1 MSLSEQFLSK
11 NEVLRQPLFRRYLS
25 FRLFLIGALNMQT
38 TILAYWVYD
47 ISNDV
52 KLVGELGLWEA
63 IPAIGCSFFS
73 GHFVDQQEKKRLL
86 LLCSIAYVILALY
99 FSGLAVFH
107 GGELSTYATVR
118 LVFLGV
124 LLGGVVRSFIGPG
137 TFSMLGLLVPK
148 DRLPQASAWSSTSW
162 YIGAVLGPLIGGLLI
177 GLVGVLWSL
186 ISVGIVLLV
195 PLISMIFIPKQEIM
209 KKTKE
214 PILKSLQQ
222 GLKFVF
228 STPVLLSV
236 LSLDMFAVLFGGA
249 TALLPV
255 YSKDILQV
263 GEMGYGI
270 LRAAPGIGAI
280 GMMLILSLMPLE
292 KQPGMKLLAAIAG
305 FGLSIIVFGLS
316 TSFGLS
322 LAMLTLSGMFDAVS
336 VMIRGIILQLHT
348 PDAMRGRVAAVNTMF
363 ISSSN
368 ELGEVESGYTAAWM
382 GTVNS
387 VVFGGSMTI
396 AIVLFTFFLVPS
408 LRTLRLKKDD

>member
-1 MSLSEQFLSK
+1 MSLSERFLSK
-11 NEVLRQPLFRRYLS
+11 NEVLQQPLFRRYLS

-47 ISNDV
+47 ISHDV

-86 LLCSIAYVILALY
+86 LLCAIAYIALALY
-99 FSGLAVFH
+99 FSGLAIFH
-107 GGELSTYATVR
+107 ADGLSTYATVR
-118 LVFLGV
+118 LVFAGI
-124 LLGGVVRSFIGPG
+124 LLGGIVRSFIGPG
-137 TFSMLGLLVPK
+137 TFSMLGLLVRK
-148 DRLPQASAWSSTSW
+148 DQLPQASAWSSTSW
-162 YIGAVLGPLIGGLLI
+162 YIGAVLGPLAGGLLI
-177 GLVGVLWSL
+177 GIVGVLWSL
-186 ISVGIVLLV
+186 ISVGIILMV
-195 PLISMIFIPKQEIM
+195 PLVSMIFIPKQEIM

-270 LRAAPGIGAI
+270 LRAAPSIGAI

-305 FGLSIIVFGLS
+305 FGVSIIIFGLS

-408 LRTLRLKKDD
+408 LRTLKLKKED

>member
-1 MSLSEQFLSK
+1 
-11 NEVLRQPLFRRYLS
+11 
-25 FRLFLIGALNMQT
+25 MQT

-47 ISNDV
+47 ISHDV

-73 GHFVDQQEKKRLL
+73 GHFVDQQEKKKLL
-86 LLCSIAYVILALY
+86 LLCSIAYITLAVY
-99 FSGLAVFH
+99 FSGLSIFH
-107 GGELSTYATVR
+107 GSALSTYATVR
-118 LVFLGV
+118 LVFLGI
-124 LLGGVVRSFIGPG
+124 LLGGVIRSFIGPG
-137 TFSMLGLLVPK
+137 TFSMLGLLVNK
-148 DRLPQASAWSSTSW
+148 DKLPSASAWSSTSW
-162 YIGAVLGPLIGGLLI
+162 YIGAVLGPLAGGLLI
-177 GLVGVLWSL
+177 GTVGVLWSL
-186 ISVGIVLLV
+186 IAVAAILLV
-195 PLISMIFIPKQEIM
+195 PFGSMIFIPKQNIL
-209 KKTKE
+209 KKDKE
-214 PILKSLQQ
+214 PIMKSLKQ
-222 GLKFVF
+222 GLQFVF
-228 STPVLLSV
+228 NTPVILSV

-263 GEMGYGI
+263 GELGYGI
-270 LRAAPGIGAI
+270 LRAAPSVGAI

-305 FGLSIIVFGLS
+305 FGATIIIFGIS

-348 PDAMRGRVAAVNTMF
+348 PDEMRGRVAAVNTMF

-396 AIVLFTFFLVPS
+396 AVVLFTFFLVPS
-408 LRTLRLKKDD
+408 LRTLKLKK